1 MTILKKFSRVRC
13 AYCLVAFIIRIFS
26 LKNLL
31 SIYCDKKGI
40 LPEHVDFPIEPLSHI

>member
-1 MTILKKFSRVRC
+1 MCILPSSFYNKN
-13 AYCLVAFIIRIFS
+13 IQPQ
-26 LKNLL
+26 NLL